1 MWPAMTAE
9 RAPAWLDAIRIR
21 IEQHPSTTSN
31 PNARGSLKAAA
42 VLVLLVDSQSGPSI
56 VLTERAGTLRNYPG
70 ILAFPGGA
78 TDASDEGPVATAL
91 REAVEETGV
100 DPESIHVIGL
110 LPPRILPATQFWVTP
125 VIGWCA
131 GLELSGA
138 TSPNE
143 VASVVQV
150 PLDELDMKAHS
161 MGPNTTRDGR
171 HSGFSVGGTA
181 VGAMTAEVIHVLLG
195 HRQV

>member
-1 MWPAMTAE
+1 MTAE

-21 IEQHPSTTSN
+21 VEQHSSTTSD
-31 PNARGSLKAAA
+31 PNWRSSLKDAA
-42 VLVLLVDSQSGPSI
+42 VLVLLVDNKSRPSI
-56 VLTERAGTLRNYPG
+56 VLTQRAGTLRNYPG

-78 TDASDEGPVATAL
+78 AAASDEEPAATAL
-91 REAVEETGV
+91 REAAEEIGV

-131 GLELSGA
+131 ELELSGA

-150 PLDELDMKAHS
+150 PLDEFGTAAHS
-161 MGPNTTRDGR
+161 SGPHITRDGR
-171 HSGFSVGGTA
+171 HPGFSVGGTA